1 MTRNLLK
8 ISYHPSLLESSSFTS
23 CRLIPLD
30 KSPGIRPI
38 GIGEV
43 LKRIMGKT
51 VSAFL
56 KEELKEAAGSLEVS
70 AGHYAGAEAAIH
82 PMSEVLIEEETGGF
96 LLIDARNAV
105 NCSPAQHP
113 DQSHLK
119 EISLYLI
126 NTFRSPSRL
135 YIRCGGEILSQEG
148 TTPR

>member
-70 AGHYAGAEAAIH
+70 AGHYAGR
-82 PMSEVLIEEETGGF
+82 PM
-96 LLIDARNAV
+96 
-105 NCSPAQHP
+105 
-113 DQSHLK
+113 
-119 EISLYLI
+119 
-126 NTFRSPSRL
+126 
-135 YIRCGGEILSQEG
+135 
-148 TTPR
+148 